1 MPDERPGDGHCAPE
15 VFVVTDEG
23 GDDFA
28 GVVEAEGA
36 QDHRETEGDEAEAPD
51 AADDVFAEEVV
62 VLLLGAAVV
71 VVEGALLAGGQGK
84 LQFRLH
90 LQALVEFEEAV
101 ADVVEDFFQGGVAGA
116 GENVNPFQAEVEVV
130 EDEAAEQAVL
140 RIRDEGGD
148 LSRCS
153 GEDGGEVRPQEFY
166 KFPVFSPGVGDGL
179 VVEGLPEAV
188 GVVAVVGGEDIGQG
202 VSFGFEHQATSSV
215 VGEDLIDGC
224 GAGAGWNDEHPQGRL
239 FGRFQVRILF
249 LCLVETGL
257 LDAVFVHIVPVE
269 LAELVMDGLCETSAE
284 GEPAFTGGG
293 RGRDVEEEVGIDF
306 LVVIDAI
313 DFDQAG
319 GSGDEGSQDEDVG
332 VFVGA
337 GIAGHFVKEPREVA
351 VEFPGEGGH

>member
-1 MPDERPGDGHCAPE
+1 MPDERPGDGHCTLE

-36 QDHRETEGDEAEAPD
+36 QDHRETESDEAEAPD

-71 VVEGALLAGGQGK
+71 VVECVLLAGGQGK

-116 GENVNPFQAEVEVV
+116 CEDVNPFQPEVEVV

-140 RIRDEGGD
+140 CIRDEGGD
-148 LSRCS
+148 LAGRS
-153 GEDGGEVRPQEFY
+153 GEDCGEAWPQEFH
-166 KFPVFSPGVGDGL
+166 KFPVFAPGVGNGL

-188 GVVAVVGGEDIGQG
+188 GVVAVVGGEDVGQG
-202 VSFGFEHQATSSV
+202 VSFGFEHQSAASV

-224 GAGAGWNDEHPQGRL
+224 GAGVGRNDEYPQGRL
-239 FGRFQVRILF
+239 LGRF
-249 LCLVETGL
+249 
-257 LDAVFVHIVPVE
+257 
-269 LAELVMDGLCETSAE
+269 
-284 GEPAFTGGG
+284 
-293 RGRDVEEEVGIDF
+293 
-306 LVVIDAI
+306 
-313 DFDQAG
+313 
-319 GSGDEGSQDEDVG
+319 
-332 VFVGA
+332 
-337 GIAGHFVKEPREVA
+337 
-351 VEFPGEGGH
+351 